1 MSEDSIF
8 TKQIIADMREE
19 PSRLAFIP
27 SDTFHR
33 LTHGLAEDMAKLMP
47 EVDGSTAHKVAEVL
61 SRYGIF
67 PNSISTQIID
77 DICHEANRQILSGI
91 VTKGN
96 LDT

>member
-1 MSEDSIF
+1 MSGDSIF
-8 TKQIIADMREE
+8 TKQIIADMRDE

-33 LTHGLAEDMAKLMP
+33 LIHGLAEDMAKLMP

-77 DICHEANRQILSGI
+77 DIHDDLNRQLTQSALFKNNG
-91 VTKGN
+91 
-96 LDT
+96 

>member
-1 MSEDSIF
+1 MSEDSLF
-8 TKQIIADMREE
+8 TKQIIADMRDE

-27 SDTFHR
+27 SDTFYR
-33 LTHGLAEDMAKLMP
+33 LTHGLAEDMANLMP

-77 DICHEANRQILSGI
+77 DIHDDLNRQFMSSM
-91 VTKGN
+91 KGN
-96 LDT
+96 

>member
-1 MSEDSIF
+1 MSEDRLF
-8 TKQIIADMREE
+8 TRQIIDDMREE

-77 DICHEANRQILSGI
+77 DIHDDLKRQFMSSM
-91 VTKGN
+91 KGN
-96 LDT
+96 

>member
-1 MSEDSIF
+1 MREDRLF
-8 TKQIIADMREE
+8 TRQIIDDMRDE

-33 LTHGLAEDMAKLMP
+33 LTHGLAEDMVNLMP

-77 DICHEANRQILSGI
+77 DIHDDLNQQFLSSM
-91 VTKGN
+91 KGN
-96 LDT
+96 